1 MLPPGDAPVTLHA
14 MPPHFPLRMVAVA
27 VLTSL
32 SAIPSHAAS
41 PGGARVTQAQ
51 KDVSSAGA
59 PLQTGDTPATGVPV
73 VTGANSR
80 AELKLA
86 NGTTVRIGQGSSFS
100 FDGGNLSLKQGSAL
114 FKLGGGKAKITTPSL
129 GCTAGTGVISTHS
142 AKNYE
147 ACFVIEG
154 SAVVNGVS
162 LKTGEGY
169 VRENGSA
176 RKIAFDVKRMLDTSF
191 LVTKFPKTPWVV
203 EAFAAAA
210 IQSELL
216 AANRAQSALLSG
228 RTPVNA
234 AAAGKVHAASGS
246 VASAVRNSQGAGT
259 AAIASSSAARVSG
272 GTLVVSSG
280 ASVSGGV
287 ITTGAGTL
295 SLGTSNTY
303 SGGSGATLNVGGS
316 GATVYVG
323 GMRQFTTGG
332 TGQVINIGTTPVSG
346 GNGLGNAG
354 ASTNAGV
361 ILVGNPGTVVNAG
374 NIHTN
379 NGVLTVNGANTGVL
393 NVNAGGSLHTIT
405 TANGVEV
412 TFGDGL
418 PFTAASPPLKK

>member
-1 MLPPGDAPVTLHA
+1 MLRE
-14 MPPHFPLRMVAVA
+14 FSLRLFAVA
-27 VLTSL
+27 VSL
-32 SAIPSHAAS
+32 GLCAIPSHAAS
-41 PGGARVTQAQ
+41 SAGARVTQAQ
-51 KDVSSAGA
+51 KDVSSAGV
-59 PLQTGDTPATGVPV
+59 PLASGDTPAAGAPV

-100 FDGGNLSLKQGSAL
+100 FDGANLSLKQGSAL
-114 FKLGGGKAKITTPSL
+114 FKLGGGKAKIITPSL

-154 SAVVNGVS
+154 SATVNGVA

-191 LVTKFPKTPWVV
+191 LVTKFPRTPWVV

-228 RTPVNA
+228 RAPVNA
-234 AAAGKVHAASGS
+234 AAVAAGKNRTALPL
-246 VASAVRNSQGAGT
+246 VASAVRGSQGGGG
-259 AAIASSSAARVSG
+259 AASAVVSNAASGVSG
-272 GTLVVSSG
+272 GTLTVSSG
-280 ASVSGGV
+280 SSVSAGV

-295 SLGTSNTY
+295 FLGNSSTY
-303 SGGSGATLNVGGS
+303 SGGTVSGATLITS
-316 GATVYVG
+316 
-323 GMRQFTTGG
+323 GG
-332 TGQVINIGTTPVSG
+332 TLIANGNGINRIISNNTVPIVITTAPVSG
-346 GNGLGNAG
+346 GIGLGNAG
-354 ASTNAGV
+354 TSTNAGV
-361 ILVGNPGTVVNAG
+361 ILVGNPGTGVNTG
-374 NIHTN
+374 NIYTN
-379 NGVLTVNGANTGVL
+379 NGVLTVNGAGTGVL
-393 NVNAGGSLHTIT
+393 NVNAGTISPGSLHTIT
-405 TANGVEV
+405 TANGVVV